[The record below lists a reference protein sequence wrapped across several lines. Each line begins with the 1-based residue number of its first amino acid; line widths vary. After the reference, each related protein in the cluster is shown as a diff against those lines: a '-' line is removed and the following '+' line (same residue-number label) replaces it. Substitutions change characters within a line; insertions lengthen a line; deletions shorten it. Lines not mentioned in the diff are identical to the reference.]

1 MIEFMEIAVQE
12 AKLGLGEG
20 GIPIGAVL
28 VQDGR
33 IIGRGHN
40 KRVQDDNPVMHAETD
55 CLRSAGRVGTYKTTT
70 LYSTLIPCYF
80 CAGAAVQFGIPK
92 VVVGEADTFAGARE
106 FMESHGIEIVNLDLD
121 ECKLMMAKFIE
132 GNPELWNE
140 DIGEL

>member
-1 MIEFMEIAVQE
+1 MIKFMEIAIQE
-12 AKLGLGEG
+12 AKIGLGEG

-28 VQDGR
+28 VKDGR

-40 KRVQDDNPVMHAETD
+40 KRVQDDNPLMRAETD
-55 CLRSAGRVGTYKTTT
+55 CLRSAGRFGTYKVTT
-70 LYSTLIPCYF
+70 LYSTLMPCYF

-106 FMESHGIEIVNLDLD
+106 FMESHSIEIVNLDLD
-121 ECKLMMAKFIE
+121 ECKLMMIDFVNR
-132 GNPELWNE
+132 NPELWDE